1 MTRFI
6 HDQFSKQYLTE
17 LFTPY
22 GEVEMSKDITS
33 EVRQIDVFFTPTSP
47 ENIEELGLLGKMGIY
62 AASVIFEP
70 FRNAVSKSEIRS
82 CMGKLFDIHAEI
94 ERQSKRNDT
103 RINETEL
110 PHLWIFTPTA
120 SEDILAGCNATVDV
134 ETWGQGV
141 YLLGQVLKTGI
152 VVIHQL
158 PSTPETVF
166 LRVLGRGKVQR
177 QAVEE
182 LEALAKN
189 NPQLENVIKLVND
202 LIAMLSARQQK
213 EKDIDQD
220 DRELIMKLSEM
231 YQQLLEE
238 LKEEQRQE
246 GRQEGREEGEIRERR
261 AMVESILQ
269 VRFGA
274 VDPELA
280 NIIDQVIAMSRE
292 EFTPLLLNLSRADLL
307 ARFTK

>member
-22 GEVEMSKDITS
+22 GEVEISKDITS

-47 ENIEELGLLGKMGIY
+47 ENIEELGLLGKMGTY

-82 CMGKLFDIHAEI
+82 CMGKLFDIHAEV
-94 ERQSKRNDT
+94 ERQRKRSDT

-120 SEDILAGCNATVDV
+120 SEDILTGCNATVDI

-141 YLLGQVLKTGI
+141 YLLGKVLKTGI
-152 VVIHQL
+152 VSIHQL
-158 PSTPETVF
+158 PSTPETLF

-189 NPQLENVIKLVND
+189 NPSLENVIKLVND

-238 LKEEQRQE
+238 LKQEQRQ
-246 GRQEGREEGEIRERR
+246 EGEIRERR

-269 VRFGA
+269 VRFGE

-307 ARFTK
+307 ARFKK

>member
-22 GEVEMSKDITS
+22 GQVEVSKDITS

-47 ENIEELGLLGKMGIY
+47 DNIEKLGMLGRMGIY
-62 AASVIFEP
+62 APSVIFEP
-70 FRNAVSKSEIRS
+70 FRNPVSKSEIRS

-94 ERQSKRNDT
+94 ERQSKRNDN
-103 RINETEL
+103 RLNETEL

-120 SEDILAGCNATVDV
+120 SEDILTGCNATRE
-134 ETWGQGV
+134 ETWGEGV
-141 YLLGQVLKTGI
+141 YLLGKVLKTGI

-158 PSTPETVF
+158 PNTPETLF

-189 NPQLENVIKLVND
+189 NPHLENAIKLVND

-220 DRELIMKLSEM
+220 DQELIMKLSEM
-231 YQQLLEE
+231 YQQLL
-238 LKEEQRQE
+238 
-246 GRQEGREEGEIRERR
+246 
-261 AMVESILQ
+261 
-269 VRFGA
+269 
-274 VDPELA
+274 
-280 NIIDQVIAMSRE
+280 
-292 EFTPLLLNLSRADLL
+292 
-307 ARFTK
+307 